1 MREAVDFLEALHDN
15 NNREW
20 FNANKPF
27 YKRAEAVFVEFVAKL
42 IDGLGEFDASV
53 RGLQAKDCVYRI
65 YRDTRFS
72 NDKTPYKTHFSAFV
86 APHGKKSGYGGY
98 YVHIEPTEDGLIGYS
113 MLAAGLVM
121 PEPIVLRSIREE
133 ILDNGREIV
142 DAVDNSN
149 GFTVS
154 VYGQLKRTPQGF
166 PSGTEFDH
174 LLRLKDACT
183 EKRLS
188 KDDILSDGFLTQV
201 LDDFRSIKPYLDHI
215 NRAVQY
221 AHEEMMR

>member
-1 MREAVDFLEALHDN
+1 MREVVDFLEALHDN

-20 FNANKPF
+20 FNANKSL
-27 YKRAEAVFVEFVAKL
+27 YKKANDVFCDFTKQL
-42 IDGLGEFDASV
+42 IDGLSEFDESV

-72 NDKTPYKTHFSAFV
+72 SDKTPYKTHFSAFV

-98 YVHIEPTEDGLIGYS
+98 YVHIEPTEDGLIGSS

-121 PEPIVLRSIREE
+121 PEPAVLRSIREE
-133 ILDNGREIV
+133 ILDNGDEIT
-142 DAVDNSN
+142 DAVKRSN
-149 GFTVS
+149 GFSVS
-154 VYGQLKRTPQGF
+154 IYNQLKRTPTGF
-166 PSGTEFDH
+166 PTGTPYDWM
-174 LLRLKDACT
+174 LRLKDACT
-183 EKRLS
+183 EKKLS
-188 KDDILSDGFLTQV
+188 GKDILSEDFLQRT

-221 AHEEMMR
+221 AYEEMM